1 VAGRARAP
9 RRASPIGLR
18 TGASPPGSME
28 ANGGCAPRCAPRAP
42 GMPLFADGAQD
53 SAGRSGPSVALS
65 EVEEEHRGSDS
76 DYADG
81 SDCEGRDRR
90 GPADGSA
97 ADDSPGSGGSDP
109 SASHGCVQPISLLSD
124 RPLCGGGCM
133 PCEERAGS
141 AVTVAAI
148 GGLARA

>member
-1 VAGRARAP
+1 MAGRTRAP
-9 RRASPIGLR
+9 RRASPLGLR

-28 ANGGCAPRCAPRAP
+28 ANGGCVPRCASRAP

-97 ADDSPGSGGSDP
+97 ADDSPGSNGSDLG
-109 SASHGCVQPISLLSD
+109 ASRGCVQPSSPLSD
-124 RPLCGGGCM
+124 LPLCDRRCLLV
-133 PCEERAGS
+133 EERAGPAFMVS
-141 AVTVAAI
+141 AA
-148 GGLARA
+148 GGSARA